1 MFLMTQLPLL
11 PIKGPKNERLDR
23 GGKIAVAEGAVEN
36 DGRSFDEIAQERRSI
51 ER

>member
-1 MFLMTQLPLL
+1 MTQLPLL

-23 GGKIAVAEGAVEN
+23 GGKDRSGRKALLEN